1 MNDGQNYA
9 TPVSRRE
16 PPGHAWAKISNVI
29 KVLIAYR
36 EGWTAAAQDPME
48 RSLFSYIWRHSR
60 PEQVVILGLVVLAQ
74 IFYFMS
80 LTVPKDVINNGIQG
94 NAFKNSPTIPFLV
107 WELDLSAFLPG
118 KVIRFFDGFQVDQ
131 LQYLV
136 VMSFVFL
143 GAVVINGQF
152 KRSINT
158 QKGRMGERMLRRLR
172 YELYDRILR
181 FPPAHFRKV
190 KQAELAT
197 MIKDEVEPLGGFI
210 GDAFVQPMFLGGQ
223 ALTAIIFIML
233 QNWLLG
239 IIVIVLLG
247 VQMAIIPR
255 LRKPVL
261 VLGRQR
267 QLSARQLA
275 GRIAET
281 ADGVHEIHIH
291 GAANYERADIS
302 ERLGKIFKIRFD
314 LYQKK
319 FIAKFWNNILS
330 QATPFAI
337 YLVGG
342 YFAIT
347 GQMDVGA
354 VVGVLLAYKDLPS
367 PIKELIDWDQQR
379 QDVQIKY
386 EQVIDQF
393 QPEGMMPPELQAI
406 PDGPPPPL
414 GKELALA
421 GVVVSE
427 DGRVKQLDGVSLT
440 LPTAT
445 RVAVIGGSGSGKDV
459 LGQVLA
465 RQTTPASGS
474 IRIDGKDFFQLPEY
488 VLGARVA
495 YVGQDTYLFPI
506 SVRDNLLF
514 GLKLRPVAPATY
526 DDATRT
532 LRTAFW
538 KESERAGN
546 PPLDPNADW
555 VDYELAGAT
564 GPADLLPCI
573 VKVLKQVELDEDIYS
588 LGLRGTV
595 DANARPDLAEKIL
608 KARHTL
614 HGRLKDAAYA
624 GLVEPFDED
633 HYNKNLSVAEN
644 LLFGTPLGKQF
655 DGDNLAAD
663 PYVMSVL
670 KQTGLDL
677 DMQRMGLSI
686 AETMVELFSGLSPDN
701 PLFEQY
707 SFISADELPNVRL
720 LLQRLGGKGIE
731 AVPDADRMRLMTLPF
746 RYIEARHRL
755 GLIDA
760 EMEGRILAARRA
772 FADGL
777 PASLRDAV
785 EFYDFERYN
794 SAATLQDNILFGRL
808 VYGQAQAAERIGG
821 LIAEVLD
828 ELHLR
833 DSVIEVGLEYN
844 VGVGGKRLPA
854 SQRQKLGIARALIK
868 RPQLLVVN
876 EAVAMFDGRTQDRIR
891 DNILAAATEDGRGVF
906 WIANRPNQ
914 SEPFEQIVVMQGG
927 RVAAQGAPSDLAA
940 KGGLYAELMASA

>member
-1 MNDGQNYA
+1 MQRN
-9 TPVSRRE
+9 
-16 PPGHAWAKISNVI
+16 
-29 KVLIAYR
+29 
-36 EGWTAAAQDPME
+36 
-48 RSLFSYIWRHSR
+48 LFTYIWRHSR
-60 PEQVVILGLVVLAQ
+60 PEQLVILALVVLAQ
-74 IFYFMS
+74 LFYFLS
-80 LTVPKDVINNGIQG
+80 LTVPKSVINNGIQG
-94 NAFKNSPTIPFLV
+94 NAFKDSKTIPFLV
-107 WELDLSAFLPG
+107 WELDLSAILPG

-143 GAVVINGQF
+143 GAVVVNGQF
-152 KRSINT
+152 KKTINT

-197 MIKDEVEPLGGFI
+197 MVKDEVEPLGGFI
-210 GDAFVQPMFLGGQ
+210 GDAFVAPMFLGGQ
-223 ALTAIIFIML
+223 ALTAIIFIMM

-239 IIVIVLLG
+239 IVVVVLLG

-267 QLSARQLA
+267 QLSARLLA

-281 ADGVHEIHIH
+281 ADGVHEIHAH

-302 ERLGKIFKIRFD
+302 ERLGRIFKIRFD

-319 FIAKFWNNILS
+319 FVAKFWNNFLS

-337 YLVGG
+337 YLIGG

-421 GVVVSE
+421 GVTFSE
-427 DGRVKQLDGVSLT
+427 DGRVKLLDSVSLCV
-440 LPTAT
+440 PTAA
-445 RVAVIGGSGSGKDV
+445 RLAVIGGAGSGKDV
-459 LGQVLA
+459 LGQMLA
-465 RQTTPASGS
+465 RLVLPTGGS
-474 IRIDGKDFFQLPEY
+474 VRLDGKDFFQVPEY
-488 VLGARVA
+488 LLGARTA
-495 YVGQDTYLFPI
+495 YVGQDTYLFPL

-514 GLKLRPVAPATY
+514 GLKFRPVAPASY
-526 DDATRT
+526 DDATRAV
-532 LRTAFW
+532 REAFW

-546 PPLDPNADW
+546 PPFDPNADW
-555 VDYELAGAT
+555 IDYELAGAT
-564 GPADLLPCI
+564 GPADLLPCM
-573 VKVLKQVELDEDIYS
+573 VDALRQVEIDEDIYS
-588 LGLRGTV
+588 LGLRGTI
-595 DANARPDLAEKIL
+595 DAALRPDLAEKIL

-614 HGRLKDAAYA
+614 HGRLQNEAYA
-624 GLVEPFDED
+624 GLVEPFNGDL
-633 HYNKNLSVAEN
+633 YNKNLSVAEN

-655 DGDNLAAD
+655 GGDNIAAD
-663 PYVMSVL
+663 PYVQSVL
-670 KQTGLDL
+670 QATGLNLDL
-677 DMQRMGLSI
+677 QRMGLSI

-731 AVPDADRMRLMTLPF
+731 AVPDADRPRLMTLPF

-760 EMEGRILAARRA
+760 EMEERILGARHA
-772 FADGL
+772 FAEGL

-808 VYGQAQAAERIGG
+808 IYGQAQAGERIGT
-821 LIAEVLD
+821 LIAEVLN
-828 ELHLR
+828 ELGMR

-844 VGVGGKRLPA
+844 VGVAGKRLPA
-854 SQRQKLGIARALIK
+854 TQRQKLGIARALIK
-868 RPQLLVVN
+868 RPQLLIVN

-891 DNILAAATEDGRGVF
+891 DNILATTTAEKRGVV
-906 WIANRPNQ
+906 WIANRPAQ
-914 SEPFEQIVVMQGG
+914 AEPFEQIVVMQAG
-927 RVAAQGAPSDLAA
+927 RIASQGAPAELAA
-940 KGGLYAELMASA
+940 RGGLYTELMASA

>member
-1 MNDGQNYA
+1 MQRN
-9 TPVSRRE
+9 
-16 PPGHAWAKISNVI
+16 
-29 KVLIAYR
+29 
-36 EGWTAAAQDPME
+36 
-48 RSLFSYIWRHSR
+48 LFTYIWRHSK
-60 PEQVVILGLVVLAQ
+60 PEQIVILGLVVLAQ
-74 IFYFMS
+74 VFYFMS
-80 LTVPKDVINNGIQG
+80 LTVPKSVINNGIQG
-94 NAFKNSPTIPFLV
+94 NAFKQANSTTIPFLV
-107 WELDLSAFLPG
+107 FELDLSAFLPVG
-118 KVIRFFDGFQVDQ
+118 VIRIFDGFQVDQ
-131 LQYLV
+131 LSYLV

-143 GAVVINGQF
+143 AAVVVNGQF
-152 KRSINT
+152 KKSINT

-210 GDAFVQPMFLGGQ
+210 GDAFVAPMFLGGQ

-239 IIVIVLLG
+239 IVVVVLLA

-261 VLGRQR
+261 VLGRLR

-302 ERLGKIFKIRFD
+302 ERLGAIFKIRFD

-319 FIAKFWNNILS
+319 FVAKFWNNILS

-337 YLVGG
+337 YLIGG

-393 QPEGMMPPELQAI
+393 QPEGMMPEALQAI

-414 GKELALA
+414 GKELKLA
-421 GVVVSE
+421 GVTVSE
-427 DGRVKQLDGVSLT
+427 DGKVKQLDSVSLI
-440 LPTAT
+440 LPTCT
-445 RVAVIGGSGSGKDV
+445 KLAVIGGSASGKDV

-465 RQTTPASGS
+465 RLILPSGGS
-474 IRIDGKDFFQLPEY
+474 IKVDGNDFFQLPEH
-488 VLGARVA
+488 VLGARTG
-495 YVGQDTYLFPI
+495 YVGPDTYLFPL

-514 GLKLRPVAPATY
+514 GLKNRPVAPATY
-526 DDATRT
+526 DDATKMVRET
-532 LRTAFW
+532 FW

-546 PPLDPNADW
+546 PALDPNADW
-555 VDYELAGAT
+555 IDYELAGAT
-564 GPADLLPCI
+564 GPADLLPRI
-573 VKVLKQVELDEDIYS
+573 VETLRQVELDEDIYS

-595 DANARPDLAEKIL
+595 NATQRPDLAERIL
-608 KARHTL
+608 KARHVL
-614 HGRLKDAAYA
+614 HGRLQDPSYA
-624 GLVEPFDED
+624 GLVETFNADK
-633 HYNKNLSVAEN
+633 YNRNLSVAEN
-644 LLFGTPLGKQF
+644 LLFGTPLGKDF
-655 DGDNLAAD
+655 DGDNIAAD
-663 PYVMSVL
+663 PYMQAVL
-670 KQTGLDL
+670 KATGLEPDL
-677 DMQRMGLSI
+677 QRMGLTI

-731 AVPDADRMRLMTLPF
+731 AVPDADRPRLMTLPF
-746 RYIEARHRL
+746 RYVEARHRL
-755 GLIDA
+755 GLVDA
-760 EMEGRILAARRA
+760 EMEERLLAARHA
-772 FADGL
+772 FASGL
-777 PASLRDAV
+777 PDALRGAV
-785 EFYDFERYN
+785 EFYDFQRYN

-808 VYGQAQAAERIGG
+808 VYGQAQGEQRIGN
-821 LIAEVLD
+821 LLTEVLN
-828 ELHLR
+828 ELDLR
-833 DSVIEVGLEYN
+833 NSVVEVGLEFN
-844 VGVGGKRLPA
+844 VGVGGKRLH
-854 SQRQKLGIARALIK
+854 SGQRQKLGIARALIK
-868 RPQLLVVN
+868 RPQLLIVN
-876 EAVAMFDGRTQDRIR
+876 EAVAVFDGRTQDRIR
-891 DNILAAATEDGRGVF
+891 DNILAATKSGERGVV
-906 WIANRPNQ
+906 WIANRPAQ
-914 SEPFEQIVVMQGG
+914 AEPFDQIVVMQGG
-927 RVAAQGAPSDLAA
+927 RIAANGTPSDLAA
-940 KGGLYAELMASA
+940 KGGLYAELMAAA

>member
-1 MNDGQNYA
+1 
-9 TPVSRRE
+9 
-16 PPGHAWAKISNVI
+16 
-29 KVLIAYR
+29 
-36 EGWTAAAQDPME
+36 ME

-60 PEQVVILGLVVLAQ
+60 PEQVVFLLLVFLAQ

-80 LTVPKDVINNGIQG
+80 LTVPKSVINNGIQG
-94 NAFKNSPTIPFLV
+94 NAFKTSKTIPFLV
-107 WELDLSAFLPG
+107 WELDLTAIFPG
-118 KVIRFFDGFQVDQ
+118 RVIRFFDGFQVDQ

-143 GAVVINGQF
+143 GAVIVNGLF
-152 KRSINT
+152 KKTINT

-197 MIKDEVEPLGGFI
+197 MVKDEVEPLGGFI

-223 ALTAIIFIML
+223 ALTAIIFIMM

-239 IIVIVLLG
+239 IIVIVLLA
-247 VQMAIIPR
+247 VMSIIPR

-267 QLSARQLA
+267 QISARQLA

-302 ERLGKIFKIRFD
+302 ERLGLIFKIRFD

-319 FIAKFWNNILS
+319 FVAKFWNNILS

-393 QPEGMMPPELQAI
+393 QPEGMMPPELQSI

-414 GKELALA
+414 GNQLALV
-421 GVVVSE
+421 GVVVTE
-427 DGRVKQLDGVSLT
+427 DGRVKQLDTLSLT
-440 LPTAT
+440 LSTSS
-445 RVAVIGGSGSGKDV
+445 RVAVIGGSGSGKEV

-465 RQTTPASGS
+465 RQTLPASGT
-474 IRIDGKDFFQLPEY
+474 IRIDGKDFFQLPES
-488 VLGARVA
+488 VIGARLA
-495 YVGQDTYLFPI
+495 YVGQDTYLFPL

-514 GLKLRPVAPATY
+514 GLKLRPVAPAAY
-526 DDATRT
+526 DEATKVIRE
-532 LRTAFW
+532 AFW

-546 PPLDPNADW
+546 PAFDPNADW

-564 GPADLLPCI
+564 GPADLLPCM
-573 VKVLKQVELDEDIYS
+573 VRTLKQVELDEDIYS

-595 DANARPDLAEKIL
+595 DAALRPDLAEKIL

-614 HGRLKDAAYA
+614 HEHLQDGTYA
-624 GLVEPFDED
+624 GLVEPFNND

-644 LLFGTPLGKQF
+644 LLFGTALGKQF

-670 KQTGLDL
+670 RKTGLDVDL
-677 DMQRMGLSI
+677 QRMGLSI

-731 AVPDADRMRLMTLPF
+731 AVPEADRIRLMTLPF

-760 EMEGRILAARRA
+760 AMEERILGARRA
-772 FADGL
+772 FAEGL
-777 PASLRDAV
+777 PANLRDAV

-794 SAATLQDNILFGRL
+794 SSATLLDNILFGRV
-808 VYGQAQAAERIGG
+808 VYGQAQAENRIRT
-821 LIAEVLD
+821 LLTEVMS

-833 DSVIEVGLEYN
+833 DSVIEVVLEYN

-868 RPQLLVVN
+868 RPQLVVVN

-891 DNILAAATEDGRGVF
+891 DNILADASERACGVF
-906 WIANRPNQ
+906 WIANRPSQ
-914 SEPFEQIVVMQGG
+914 AQPFEQVVVMQGG
-927 RVAAQGAPSDLAA
+927 RVVAQGSPSDLAA
-940 KGGLYAELMASA
+940 KGGLYTELMASA

>member
-1 MNDGQNYA
+1 MQRN
-9 TPVSRRE
+9 
-16 PPGHAWAKISNVI
+16 
-29 KVLIAYR
+29 
-36 EGWTAAAQDPME
+36 
-48 RSLFSYIWRHSR
+48 LFTYIWRHSR

-74 IFYFMS
+74 LFYFLS
-80 LTVPKDVINNGIQG
+80 LTVPKSVINNGIQG
-94 NAFKNSPTIPFLV
+94 NAFKDTKTIPFLV
-107 WELDLSAFLPG
+107 WELDLSAILPG
-118 KVIRFFDGFQVDQ
+118 TVIRFFDGFQVDQ

-143 GAVVINGQF
+143 GAVVVNGQF
-152 KRSINT
+152 KKTINT

-197 MIKDEVEPLGGFI
+197 MVKDEVEPLGGFI
-210 GDAFVQPMFLGGQ
+210 GDAFVAPMFLGGQ

-239 IIVIVLLG
+239 IVVVVLLG

-261 VLGRQR
+261 ILGRQR
-267 QLSARQLA
+267 QLSARLLA

-281 ADGVHEIHIH
+281 ADGVHEIHVH

-302 ERLGKIFKIRFD
+302 ERLGRIFKIRFD

-319 FIAKFWNNILS
+319 FVAKFWNNLLS

-337 YLVGG
+337 YLIGG

-367 PIKELIDWDQQR
+367 PIKELIDWDQRR

-393 QPEGMMPPELQAI
+393 QPEGMMSPELQAI

-421 GVVVSE
+421 GVTFSE
-427 DGRVKQLDGVSLT
+427 DGRVKLLDSVSLSV
-440 LPTAT
+440 PTAL
-445 RVAVIGGSGSGKDV
+445 RLAVIGSAGSGKDV
-459 LGQVLA
+459 LGQMLA
-465 RQTTPASGS
+465 RLVLPTGGS
-474 IRIDGKDFFQLPEY
+474 VRLDGKDFFQVPEY
-488 VLGARVA
+488 LLGARTA
-495 YVGQDTYLFPI
+495 YVGQDTYLFPL

-514 GLKLRPVAPATY
+514 GLKFRPVTPATY
-526 DDATRT
+526 DDATCAIRE
-532 LRTAFW
+532 AFW
-538 KESERAGN
+538 KESERSGN
-546 PPLDPNADW
+546 PPFDPNADW
-555 VDYELAGAT
+555 IDYELAGAT
-564 GPADLLPCI
+564 GPADLLPRM
-573 VKVLKQVELDEDIYS
+573 VDALRQVEIDEDIYS
-588 LGLRGTV
+588 LGLRGTI
-595 DANARPDLAEKIL
+595 DAAQRPDLAEKIL

-614 HGRLKDAAYA
+614 HGRLQNADYA
-624 GLVEPFDED
+624 GLVEPFNGDL
-633 HYNKNLSVAEN
+633 YNKNLSVAEN

-655 DGDNLAAD
+655 DGDNIAAD
-663 PYVMSVL
+663 PYVQSVL
-670 KQTGLDL
+670 QATGLNLDL
-677 DMQRMGLSI
+677 QRMGLSI

-731 AVPDADRMRLMTLPF
+731 AVPEADRRRLMTLPF

-760 EMEGRILAARRA
+760 EMEGRILAARYA
-772 FADGL
+772 FAEGL
-777 PASLRDAV
+777 PPELRGAV

-808 VYGQAQAAERIGG
+808 VYGQAQAETRIGT
-821 LIAEVLD
+821 LISEVLN
-828 ELHLR
+828 ELGLR
-833 DSVIEVGLEYN
+833 DQAIEVGLEYN
-844 VGVGGKRLPA
+844 VGVAGKRLPA
-854 SQRQKLGIARALIK
+854 TQRQKLGIARALIK
-868 RPQLLVVN
+868 RPQLLIVN

-891 DNILAAATEDGRGVF
+891 DNILATATAEKRGVV
-906 WIANRPNQ
+906 WIANRPAQ
-914 SEPFEQIVVMQGG
+914 AEPFEQIVVMQDG
-927 RVAAQGAPSDLAA
+927 RITSQGAPAELAA
-940 KGGLYAELMASA
+940 RGGLYIELMASA

>member
-1 MNDGQNYA
+1 MPRQRPRDL
-9 TPVSRRE
+9 E
-16 PPGHAWAKISNVI
+16 KSNVI
-29 KVLIAYR
+29 KGLIAYT
-36 EGWTAAAQDPME
+36 EGGIALARVSME
-48 RSLFSYIWRHSR
+48 RSLFAYIWRYSR
-60 PEQVVILGLVVLAQ
+60 PEQVVILMLVVLAQ
-74 IFYFMS
+74 VFYFMS

-94 NAFKNSPTIPFLV
+94 NAFKNHPTIPFLV
-107 WELDLSAFLPG
+107 WELDLSAVLPG

-136 VMSFVFL
+136 VMSFIFL
-143 GAVVINGQF
+143 AAVIINGLF
-152 KRSINT
+152 KKTINT

-210 GDAFVQPMFLGGQ
+210 GDAYVQPMFLGGQ

-233 QNWLLG
+233 QSWTLG
-239 IIVIVLLG
+239 IIVIVLLAA
-247 VQMAIIPR
+247 QMVIIPR

-261 VLGRQR
+261 VLGRLR
-267 QLSARQLA
+267 QISARQLA

-281 ADGVHEIHIH
+281 ADGVNEIHVH

-302 ERLGKIFKIRFD
+302 ERLGAIFKIRFD

-319 FIAKFWNNILS
+319 FLAKFWNNILS

-347 GQMDVGA
+347 GHMDVGA

-393 QPEGMMPPELQAI
+393 QPEGMMPPDLQAV

-427 DGRVKQLDGVSLT
+427 DGRVKQLDSVSLV

-445 RVAVIGGSGSGKDV
+445 RCAVIGGASSGKDV

-465 RQTTPASGS
+465 RQVLPNGGS
-474 IRIDGKDFFQLPEY
+474 VKIDGQDFFQIPEY
-488 VLGARVA
+488 VLGARLA
-495 YVGQDTYLFPI
+495 YIGQDTYLFPL

-514 GLKLRPVAPATY
+514 GLKLRPVVPASY
-526 DDATRT
+526 DEAAKL
-532 LRTAFW
+532 LRDTFW

-573 VKVLKQVELDEDIYS
+573 VTVLKQVELDEDIYS

-595 DANARPDLAEKIL
+595 DAAVRPDLAEKIL
-608 KARHTL
+608 KARHAL
-614 HGRLKDAAYA
+614 HERLKGGAYA
-624 GLVEPFDED
+624 GLVEPFDKD
-633 HYNKNLSVAEN
+633 HYIRNLSVAEN
-644 LLFGTPLGKQF
+644 LLFGTAVGKQF
-655 DGDNLAAD
+655 DGDNIAAD
-663 PYVMSVL
+663 PYVRSVL
-670 KQTGLDL
+670 QATDLDL
-677 DMQRMGLSI
+677 DLQRMGLSI

-731 AVPDADRMRLMTLPF
+731 AVPEADRTRLMTLPF

-760 EMEGRILAARRA
+760 DMEERILRARRT
-772 FADGL
+772 FAEGL
-777 PASLRDAV
+777 PPSLHDAV
-785 EFYDFERYN
+785 EFYDFGRYN

-808 VYGQAQAAERIGG
+808 VYGQAQAGERVGT
-821 LIAEVLD
+821 LIAEVLA
-828 ELHLR
+828 ELGLR
-833 DSVIEVGLEYN
+833 DSVIDVGLEYN
-844 VGVGGKRLPA
+844 VGVGGKRLPGT
-854 SQRQKLGIARALIK
+854 QRQKLGIARALIK
-868 RPQLLVVN
+868 RPQLVVVN

-891 DNILAAATEDGRGVF
+891 DNILTTAAEDGRGVV
-906 WIANRPNQ
+906 WIANRANQ
-914 SEPFEQIVVMQGG
+914 AEPFEQVVVMQGG
-927 RVAAQGAPSDLAA
+927 RIAAQGAPSDLAA
-940 KGGLYAELMASA
+940 RGGLYAELMASA

>member
-1 MNDGQNYA
+1 MLRN
-9 TPVSRRE
+9 
-16 PPGHAWAKISNVI
+16 
-29 KVLIAYR
+29 
-36 EGWTAAAQDPME
+36 
-48 RSLFSYIWRHSR
+48 LFAYIWRNSR
-60 PEQVVILGLVVLAQ
+60 HEQLVILSLVVLAQ
-74 IFYFMS
+74 VFYFVS
-80 LTVPKDVINNGIQG
+80 LTIPKSIVNNGIQG
-94 NAFKNSPTIPFLV
+94 NAFKGHKTIPFLV
-107 WELDLSAFLPG
+107 WEFDLSAILPG
-118 KVIRFFDGFQVDQ
+118 RVIRVFDGFQVDQ
-131 LQYLV
+131 LTYLV
-136 VMSFVFL
+136 IMSFLFL
-143 GAVVINGQF
+143 AAVVVNGQF
-152 KRSINT
+152 KQSINT

-181 FPPAHFRKV
+181 FPAAHFRKV

-233 QNWLLG
+233 QNWLLS
-239 IIVIVLLG
+239 IVVIVLLG
-247 VQMAIIPR
+247 VQMVIIPR
-255 LRKPVL
+255 LRRPVL
-261 VLGRQR
+261 ILGRER
-267 QLSARQLA
+267 QISARQLA

-281 ADGVHEIHIH
+281 ADGVSEIHVH

-302 ERLGKIFKIRFD
+302 DRLGHIYKIRFD

-319 FIAKFWNNILS
+319 FVAKFWNNFLS

-393 QPEGMMPPELQAI
+393 QPEGMMPEALQAI

-414 GKELALA
+414 GHELALA
-421 GVVVSE
+421 GVTVSE
-427 DGRVKQLDGVSLT
+427 DGRVKQLDGISLV
-440 LPTAT
+440 LPTCT
-445 RVAVIGGSGSGKDV
+445 KTAVIGPASSGKDV

-465 RQTTPASGS
+465 RLVLPSSGS
-474 IRIDGKDFFQLPEY
+474 IKLDGRDFFQLPESF
-488 VLGARVA
+488 LGARTS
-495 YVGQDTYLFPI
+495 YIGQDTYLFPL

-514 GLKLRPVAPATY
+514 GLKIRPVTPAKY
-526 DDATRT
+526 DDAMRA
-532 LRTAFW
+532 LREAFW
-538 KESERAGN
+538 KESVRAAN

-564 GPADLLPCI
+564 GPADLLPRM
-573 VKVLKQVELDEDIYS
+573 VEALRQVELDDDIYAQ
-588 LGLRGTV
+588 GLRGTI
-595 DANARPDLAEKIL
+595 DTAARPDLAEKIL
-608 KARHTL
+608 KARHSL
-614 HGRLKDAAYA
+614 HDRLQDNDIYA
-624 GLVEPFDED
+624 GLVEPFNADR
-633 HYNKNLSVAEN
+633 YNRNLSVAEN
-644 LLFGTPLGKQF
+644 LLFGTPIGNQF
-655 DGDNLAAD
+655 AGDNIAAD
-663 PYVMSVL
+663 VYVQSVL
-670 KQTGLDL
+670 RQTALELDL
-677 DMQRMGLSI
+677 QRMGLSI

-731 AVPDADRMRLMTLPF
+731 AVPEADRPRLMTLPF

-760 EMEGRILAARRA
+760 AMEDRLLAARRA
-772 FADGL
+772 FAAGL
-777 PASLRDAV
+777 PDSLRSSV
-785 EFYDFERYN
+785 QFYDFGRYN

-808 VYGQAQAAERIGG
+808 VYGQAQAEQRIGT
-821 LIAEVLD
+821 LIAEVLA
-828 ELHLR
+828 ELDLR
-833 DSVIEVGLEYN
+833 DAVIEVGLEFN
-844 VGVGGKRLPA
+844 VGVAGKRLPA
-854 SQRQKLGIARALIK
+854 TQRQKLGIARALIK
-868 RPQLLVVN
+868 QPQLLIVN
-876 EAVAMFDGRTQDRIR
+876 EAVAVFDGRTQDRIR
-891 DNILAAATEDGRGVF
+891 DNILAAAKKGDRGVV
-906 WIANRPNQ
+906 WIASRPAQ
-914 SEPFEQIVVMQGG
+914 AEPFEQIVVMQGG
-927 RVAAQGAPSDLAA
+927 KIAALGAPSELAA

>member
-1 MNDGQNYA
+1 MQRN
-9 TPVSRRE
+9 
-16 PPGHAWAKISNVI
+16 
-29 KVLIAYR
+29 
-36 EGWTAAAQDPME
+36 
-48 RSLFSYIWRHSR
+48 LFTYIWRHSR
-60 PEQVVILGLVVLAQ
+60 HEQLVILSLVVLAQ
-74 IFYFMS
+74 VFYFLS
-80 LTVPKDVINNGIQG
+80 LTVPKSIVNNGIQG
-94 NAFKNSPTIPFLV
+94 NAFKDSKTIPFLV
-107 WELDLSAFLPG
+107 WELDLSAILPG
-118 KVIRFFDGFQVDQ
+118 KIIRIFDGFTVDQ
-131 LQYLV
+131 LGYLV
-136 VMSFVFL
+136 TMSFVFL
-143 GAVVINGQF
+143 AAVVVNGQF
-152 KRSINT
+152 KKSINT

-223 ALTAIIFIML
+223 ALTAVIFIVM

-239 IIVIVLLG
+239 IIVVALLA

-255 LRKPVL
+255 LRRPVL

-267 QLSARQLA
+267 QISARQLA

-281 ADGVHEIHIH
+281 ADGVNEIHIH

-302 ERLGKIFKIRFD
+302 ERLGRIFKIRFD

-319 FIAKFWNNILS
+319 FVAKFWNNLLS

-347 GQMDVGA
+347 GHMDVGA

-393 QPEGMMPPELQAI
+393 QPEGMMAEALQAI

-414 GKELALA
+414 GRELALA
-421 GVVVSE
+421 GVTFSE

-440 LPTAT
+440 LPTCT
-445 RVAVIGGSGSGKDV
+445 KTAVIGGASSGKDV

-465 RQTTPASGS
+465 RLTLPTGGS
-474 IRIDGKDFFQLPEY
+474 IKLDGKDFFQLPEY
-488 VLGARVA
+488 LLGARTG
-495 YVGQDTYLFPI
+495 YIGQDTYLFPL

-514 GLKLRPVAPATY
+514 GLKIRPVAPATY
-526 DDATRT
+526 DEAAKAQRE
-532 LRTAFW
+532 AFW
-538 KESERAGN
+538 KEAERAGN
-546 PPLDPNADW
+546 PALDPNADW
-555 VDYELAGAT
+555 VDYQLAGAS
-564 GPADLLPCI
+564 GPADLLPRM
-573 VKVLKQVELDEDIYS
+573 VEALRQVELDEEIYS
-588 LGLRGTV
+588 LGLRGKI
-595 DANARPDLAEKIL
+595 DASARPDLAEKIL
-608 KARHTL
+608 KARHAL
-614 HGRLKDAAYA
+614 HGHLQDESYT
-624 GLVEPFDED
+624 GLVEPFNADR
-633 HYNKNLSVAEN
+633 YNRNLSVAEN
-644 LLFGTPLGKQF
+644 LLFGTPVGNQF
-655 DGDNLAAD
+655 DGDNIAVD
-663 PYVMSVL
+663 PYVLSVL
-670 KQTGLDL
+670 GATGLDL
-677 DMQRMGLSI
+677 DLQRMGLAI

-731 AVPDADRMRLMTLPF
+731 AVPPADRPRLMTLPF

-760 EMEGRILAARRA
+760 AMEDRLLAARRT
-772 FADGL
+772 FAAGL
-777 PASLRDAV
+777 PPELRNAV
-785 EFYDFERYN
+785 EFYDFGRYN

-808 VYGQAQAAERIGG
+808 VFGQAQADQRIGA
-821 LIAEVLD
+821 LLVQVLS
-828 ELHLR
+828 ELGLR

-844 VGVGGKRLPA
+844 VGVAGKRLPA
-854 SQRQKLGIARALIK
+854 TQRQKLGIARALIK
-868 RPQLLVVN
+868 RPQLLIVN
-876 EAVAMFDGRTQDRIR
+876 EAVAVFDGRTQDRIR
-891 DNILAAATEDGRGVF
+891 DNILAVAKSEERGVV
-906 WIANRPNQ
+906 WIANRPAQ
-914 SEPFEQIVVMQGG
+914 AEPFEQIVVMQGG
-927 RVAAQGAPSDLAA
+927 RIAAQGAPSDLAA